1 MTAGWATGNLKRK
14 RASNAL
20 DARKERRRMLTMK
33 TKETVRLNI
42 KVDTDFHRRLR
53 VSAAERGTTSQ
64 EIVTELLEANL
75 GPLRQIGETAE
86 KTAK

>member
-42 KVDTDFHRRLR
+42 KVDSELHRRLR
-53 VSAAERGTTSQ
+53 VCAAERGTTSQ
-64 EIVTELLEANL
+64 EIVTELLRSNL
-75 GPLRQIGETAE
+75 APLRGTGETE
-86 KTAK
+86 KTEK